1 MNTSGSTPREISAVP
16 SASGLAS
23 RLATK
28 YVEREGVDPAPLLAR
43 SDLSPTA
50 LFGLARISV
59 SSQVKFLEIVSR
71 EVGDEWIG
79 MTLAADLELREL
91 GMLYYVAASSTTLG
105 DALKRLERYAR
116 LGNEALVVRLKKA
129 PVCCLELSYSG
140 IPRHIDRHQIEFL
153 AAVFV
158 KLCRK
163 LACRNLTPRTVTFM
177 HHRSGDLSRVRHQMG
192 CQVTFDA
199 EADEVQFDI
208 AWLDVRL
215 VGEDPFL
222 NRLMMKSCEEA
233 LTIRP
238 SNVSPFR
245 TLVENAIA
253 PLLPHADAQ
262 AGTVAKRIGMSKR
275 TFARRLKSEGLTF
288 SQILDELRRDL
299 ATRYL
304 EDPALSVSKIAW
316 LLGFHQ
322 PSAFTRACRRWTKKS
337 PSENRRQQ

>member
-1 MNTSGSTPREISAVP
+1 
-16 SASGLAS
+16 
-23 RLATK
+23 
-28 YVEREGVDPAPLLAR
+28 
-43 SDLSPTA
+43 
-50 LFGLARISV
+50 
-59 SSQVKFLEIVSR
+59 
-71 EVGDEWIG
+71 
-79 MTLAADLELREL
+79 
-91 GMLYYVAASSTTLG
+91 
-105 DALKRLERYAR
+105 
-116 LGNEALVVRLKKA
+116 
-129 PVCCLELSYSG
+129 
-140 IPRHIDRHQIEFL
+140 
-153 AAVFV
+153 
-158 KLCRK
+158 
-163 LACRNLTPRTVTFM
+163 M

-275 TFARRLKSEGLTF
+275 TFAMPG
-288 SQILDELRRDL
+288 
-299 ATRYL
+299 
-304 EDPALSVSKIAW
+304 V
-316 LLGFHQ
+316 
-322 PSAFTRACRRWTKKS
+322 
-337 PSENRRQQ
+337 